1 MTDTC
6 CALVVGAAPTR
17 SASVCPGCGERGRQV
32 ALLTIQ
38 AQVAISLR
46 ELGPSPY
53 HFCATPGC
61 AVVYFAT
68 GSPPILRDQV
78 RERVFQKEP
87 APDVLVCHCFR
98 YSLGALQRSDAA
110 GRGAILADIVAG
122 TRQGQ
127 CACELRN
134 PQGSCCLGNV
144 RMLFR
149 VDEPI
154 IEQGTEGQA

>member
-1 MTDTC
+1 MPEGYC
-6 CALVVGAAPTR
+6 MPAACAGPAVAAGG
-17 SASVCPGCGERGRQV
+17 CPGCGHRGRQV
-32 ALLTIQ
+32 ALLTVQ

-61 AVVYFAT
+61 EVVYYAS
-68 GSPPILRDQV
+68 GSPPILRGQV
-78 RERVFQKEP
+78 RERIFQKER

-98 YSLGALQRSDAA
+98 YSLGRLQWSDEAERA
-110 GRGAILADIVAG
+110 AILADIIAG

-134 PQGSCCLGNV
+134 PQGSCCLSNV
-144 RMLFR
+144 RRLLR
-149 VDEPI
+149 DDEPI
-154 IEQGTEGQA
+154 ADEKSEGLA

>member
-1 MTDTC
+1 MADTC
-6 CALVVGAAPTR
+6 CAPAGGAAPVL
-17 SASVCPGCGERGRQV
+17 SAHTCPGCGERGRQV
-32 ALLTIQ
+32 ALLTVQ

-46 ELGPSPY
+46 ELGATPY

-61 AVVYFAT
+61 EVVYYAA
-68 GSPPILRDQV
+68 GSPPILRGQV

-98 YSLGALQRSDAA
+98 YSLGALQQSDEV
-110 GRGAILADIVAG
+110 GRAAILADIVAG

-144 RMLFR
+144 RTVFR
-149 VDEPI
+149 GDEPI
-154 IEQGTEGQA
+154 IAQGTEEPV

>member
-1 MTDTC
+1 MADTC
-6 CALVVGAAPTR
+6 CAQAIGAAPAVSTHT
-17 SASVCPGCGERGRQV
+17 CPGCGERGRPV
-32 ALLTIQ
+32 TLLTVQ

-46 ELGPSPY
+46 GLRPPPY

-61 AVVYFAT
+61 EVVYYAA
-68 GSPPILRDQV
+68 GSPPILHGQV

-98 YSLGALQRSDAA
+98 YSLGALQWSDAA
-110 GRGAILADIVAG
+110 SRAAILADIVAG

-144 RMLFR
+144 RTVLR
-149 VDEPI
+149 GEPI
-154 IEQGTEGQA
+154 IKQETEEPA

>member
-6 CALVVGAAPTR
+6 CAPVAGAAP
-17 SASVCPGCGERGRQV
+17 ALGAGVCPGCGERGRQV
-32 ALLTIQ
+32 ALLTVQ

-46 ELGPSPY
+46 TLGASPY
-53 HFCATPGC
+53 HFCPTPGC
-61 AVVYFAT
+61 EVVYFTA
-68 GSPPILRDQV
+68 GSPPILRGQV

-98 YSLGALQRSDAA
+98 YSRVVIQRSDRA
-110 GRGAILADIVAG
+110 GRAAILADIVAG

-144 RMLFR
+144 RTLLR
-149 VDEPI
+149 IGEPI
-154 IEQGTEGQA
+154 IEQGTEGSL